1 MTGKHYILII
11 ASILCMGISK
21 VFGQDKNS
29 TQGKLTATITNTTPY
44 VGQEV
49 VYKFTISDF
58 INLETQPEY
67 IKPSFENFWVNPDV
81 GYISSDD
88 YIVWET
94 LIVPLYE
101 GSIIIAP
108 GQLRFSARADQASYQ
123 LQSNPIEL
131 FVQPLPEGAPPA
143 FDGAVGEFDL
153 QAAMNSQQISL
164 GDYLELTITLRGTGN
179 LRVIDPPTI
188 AFPVDWVIIHG
199 QPELIAEQRI
209 DTNYDPNRVGIT
221 EGTKRYKWYIQFPA
235 VGGYTIPSI
244 NFSYFNPALRQYQ
257 MIGTQTVEVEVIPSA
272 QNALSGQARPPQL
285 STSSLSNWGRPIFL
299 THSSNSLIQFTTW
312 GLGVVVFV
320 LGVLSQIKSTVFSD
334 LGNRSSAAIY
344 HATRQ
349 RIAEYSLKHTTES
362 IYGINQTLHAYLS
375 QRLSTKTTSL
385 TLFEMQELLIK
396 AGVEERTSRML
407 IEQLQLSDLWRFNPS
422 STADVTEYGKQVAY
436 LVSRI
441 EQSLHP

>member
-1 MTGKHYILII
+1 MTGKHYVLII

-29 TQGKLTATITNTTPY
+29 TQGNLTATITNTTPY

-164 GDYLELTITLRGTGN
+164 GDYLELTITLSGTGN

-199 QPELIAEQRI
+199 QPELIAEQRT

-257 MIGTQTVEVEVIPSA
+257 MIGTQTVDVEVIPSA

-320 LGVLSQIKSTVFSD
+320 FVCCLVGWLVAWLLTGWLAGQLVGWLVGCLVGWLVL
-334 LGNRSSAAIY
+334 LAA
-344 HATRQ
+344 
-349 RIAEYSLKHTTES
+349 
-362 IYGINQTLHAYLS
+362 GCWF
-375 QRLSTKTTSL
+375 
-385 TLFEMQELLIK
+385 LFAGCWLLID
-396 AGVEERTSRML
+396 VIVWCIML
-407 IEQLQLSDLWRFNPS
+407 SYVVVCYGMAWRSGIVWYVMLS
-422 STADVTEYGKQVAY
+422 YVA
-436 LVSRI
+436 VRCVVVCC
-441 EQSLHP
+441 EMVW